1 MRSRGGSTGDQSGN
15 LVWNPV
21 TGTFDVAPS
30 SSTSG
35 SGTSGDGQNMGVMM
49 VVAREGHFADVED
62 VEEAGEEDLVFDP
75 ASGEFRRRTTDAT
88 TPVAQPVPAVVSP
101 DAPSEPPG
109 QSAGVMQLI
118 ARDGHFSPDLGRLA
132 AEFKVLGENFNRGD
146 AKLCKMTPEAVHII
160 YKQRYGLTL
169 VLPDGY
175 PNVMP
180 SIFVSHPNPCRKKDG
195 SVFDSVSAEDHT
207 LKFDERYGT
216 QICHSSPRCWKPNN
230 ALAQVIF
237 KAFMWLDAYEKHLV
251 TGKNIDDYL
260 RHQRQ

>member
-1 MRSRGGSTGDQSGN
+1 M
-15 LVWNPV
+15 WNPV

-30 SSTSG
+30 PSSSTPS
-35 SGTSGDGQNMGVMM
+35 SGTSGGDGQNVGVMM

-75 ASGEFRRRTTDAT
+75 ASGEFRRRTTSDAA
-88 TPVAQPVPAVVSP
+88 TPVAQPVSAVVSP

-118 ARDGHFSPDLGRLA
+118 ARDGHFSPPLARLT

-160 YKQRYGLTL
+160 YKQKYGLTL

-180 SIFVSHPNPCRKKDG
+180 RIFVTHPNPCRKYDG
-195 SVFDSVSAEDHT
+195 RVFDSVSADDHT
-207 LKFDERYGT
+207 LERDERYGT
-216 QICHSSPRCWKPNN
+216 QICHSSQRCWKPNN

-251 TGKNIDDYL
+251 TGNNMDSYL
-260 RHQRQ
+260 RHQGQ